1 MARSN
6 RCRCACGRA
15 RPQIIEREA
24 NQLYYDILNAFERE
38 SEYARLPRHAKVVEQ
53 RQVIEAKRAAS
64 AIEMIAI
71 ADANIA
77 IGHITPRF

>member
-1 MARSN
+1 MS
-6 RCRCACGRA
+6 A
-15 RPQIIEREA
+15 RPSVSQKPWPKQCEA
-24 NQLYYDILNAFERE
+24 DETGSRAPL
-38 SEYARLPRHAKVVEQ
+38 EYARLPRHAKVVEQ
-53 RQVIEAKRAAS
+53 WQVIEAKRAAS